1 MKEFLEAVISAYKNI
16 TWPNKKLLIKSS
28 LAVLV
33 ISVIISAYL
42 IGLDTI
48 FLYLRNLILFK

>member
-1 MKEFLEAVISAYKNI
+1 MKFIRFVLQIGREI
-16 TWPNKKLLIKSS
+16 TWPSKKTLLVS
-28 LAVLV
+28 LVAVIL

-48 FLYLRNLILFK
+48 FIYLRNLILFK